1 MKSGSP
7 AVRPPQE
14 LPPASFFA
22 CFAAAFAALALLWMP
37 WVLLKQVDAF
47 LAFLTPAELARDI
60 ALALLVL
67 AVPALL
73 LAALSQLVALV
84 AIRTGTSLR
93 VAGGTAW
100 AVTVLPV
107 SFLCLWQFGSASWAW
122 LKLTINPDIA
132 LSANTR
138 LAAVIVIVLAVLA
151 MWRLGK
157 LTRVMAR
164 VVPVLL
170 SLRGPALLML
180 MLAVA
185 WLAWHPPRVMGWG
198 ASAGAAPAVMAATAR
213 PARPDVYLITLD
225 TLAAE
230 DAAVCGDGPTR
241 MPKLRA
247 LASRASCFERHY
259 ATSNFTT
266 PSTATM
272 ETGVLPWT
280 HWGVQIVA
288 KMAPAMH
295 GQTLASQLRAQG
307 YEAHS
312 ISANLMASP
321 RHHGSFDEYD
331 SQTISPSPS
340 LGLKPRVALSHFPD
354 TTLPF
359 WLSGLIPLLDTLD
372 VHLFP
377 EQSPF
382 APEQTYEAARPLIA
396 NAKRPQFLWLHTL
409 PPHDPYLPPPSTKHK
424 LLPAGELDRWSQ
436 LLGMT
441 GYGAAQQGL
450 IDKHRL
456 RYREA
461 IMGADESLGRFL
473 DELDRQGK
481 LDNALVIVTS
491 DHGESF
497 ERGYIG
503 HAGEWLHEAVVRV
516 PLVIK
521 LPGQREGHRISTP
534 VSLADVVPTVSD
546 LLGLPAIAGVE
557 GRSLKPA
564 LLGMPLSDQ
573 PVFTMAME
581 RQSRFRP
588 IRDGHYAIIDGPF
601 KLVLHAAESRAELY
615 ELTKDPHERQD
626 IAATSPAVAARLR
639 ATLERRLAD
648 AERRR
653 AAQFDNTRP

>member
-7 AVRPPQE
+7 AERPSQE
-14 LPPASFFA
+14 LPPASFLA
-22 CFAAAFAALALLWMP
+22 CFAVAFAALALLWMP

-47 LAFLTPAELARDI
+47 LGFLTPAELARDV

-67 AVPALL
+67 AVPGIV
-73 LAALSQLVALV
+73 LAMLSRLVGLVAVRL
-84 AIRTGTSLR
+84 GNSPR
-93 VAGGTAW
+93 VTNGVAW

-122 LKLTINPDIA
+122 LKLTLNTDIA

-138 LAAVIVIVLAVLA
+138 LAAVVVLVLAVLVL
-151 MWRLGK
+151 WRLGK
-157 LTRVMAR
+157 LSRLMAR
-164 VVPVLL
+164 LVPLLL
-170 SLRGPALLML
+170 SLRGLALLL
-180 MLAVA
+180 LVA
-185 WLAWHPPRVMGWG
+185 SLGWLAWHPPRVMGW
-198 ASAGAAPAVMAATAR
+198 APSARTAPAAVGPAAA
-213 PARPDVYLITLD
+213 ARPDVYLITLD

-241 MPKLRA
+241 MPRLRE

-259 ATSNFTT
+259 ASSNFTT

-331 SQTISPSPS
+331 SQAISPSPS

-377 EQSPF
+377 EHSPF
-382 APEQTYEAARPLIA
+382 APELTYEAARPLIA

-409 PPHDPYLPPPSTKHK
+409 PPHDPYLPPVSTKYK

-473 DELDRQGK
+473 DALDRQGK
-481 LDNALVIVTS
+481 LDSALVIVTS

-516 PLVIK
+516 PLVVK
-521 LPGQREGHRISTP
+521 LPGQRQGRVIDQP
-534 VSLADVVPTVSD
+534 VSLADVVPTISD
-546 LLGLPAIAGVE
+546 VLGLPAIAGVE

-564 LLGMPLSDQ
+564 LLGEPMASQ

-588 IRDGHYAIIDGPF
+588 IRAGHYAIIDGPF
-601 KLVLHAAESRAELY
+601 KLVLHPAEARAELY
-615 ELTKDPHERQD
+615 DLTKDPRERQD

-639 ATLERRLAD
+639 AALEQRLAV

-653 AAQFDNTRP
+653 AAQFDDKP